1 MCAETTWF
9 GNCHSYSNAVVFD
22 GSGHSLA
29 ADDDNRKKRLPHQII
44 GSNRHGMLLK
54 PDIKKLLQL

>member
-1 MCAETTWF
+1 MCEETTWF

-22 GSGHSLA
+22 G
-29 ADDDNRKKRLPHQII
+29 
-44 GSNRHGMLLK
+44 MLLK

>member
-22 GSGHSLA
+22 GSGHCLA
-29 ADDDNRKKRLPHQII
+29 ADDDNGKN
-44 GSNRHGMLLK
+44 GCSRHGMLLK

>member
-22 GSGHSLA
+22 GSGQ
-29 ADDDNRKKRLPHQII
+29 KKRLPHQII
-44 GSNRHGMLLK
+44 GSSRHGMLLK

>member
-29 ADDDNRKKRLPHQII
+29 ADDDNRKNGCLIRLS
-44 GSNRHGMLLK
+44 GATGMVCC
-54 PDIKKLLQL
+54 

>member
-22 GSGHSLA
+22 GSGHCLA
-29 ADDDNRKKRLPHQII
+29 ADDDNRKNGCLIRLS
-44 GSNRHGMLLK
+44 GAAGMVCC
-54 PDIKKLLQL
+54 